1 MRGVARAA
9 GRTVAAGVCLAL
21 AACGGPAR
29 SAATGPLS
37 AAPDGRRLELTFRE
51 EFDSFRPWRGNAGAW
66 RTTFGDGKAQGF
78 GARTLQAN
86 KELQLYVDADMA
98 DDQGKVGLDPFA
110 VKDGVLTITADRAPD
125 AMKPRLGGYGYTSG
139 LISSQPSFRQT
150 YGYFEMRAALPRGK
164 GLWPAFW
171 LLGSDCGRVGWPAC
185 GEIDVMESRGAQPWR
200 VSSAAHG
207 PGYSA
212 GSALIEAFEIP
223 GRASLAADFHVY
235 AVEWEPDELRFSVD
249 GTTYHTVRASR
260 LPAGGRWVFDHPF
273 FVILNLAVGGTF
285 GGPPDATT
293 AFPQTLWVDH
303 VRVYRR

>member
-1 MRGVARAA
+1 VRRALVALLLSA
-9 GRTVAAGVCLAL
+9 G
-21 AACGGPAR
+21 CGGGGDPPPWQLVWSDELEGPA
-29 SAATGPLS
+29 G
-37 AAPDGRRLELTFRE
+37 AAPDPARWSRELGG
-51 EFDSFRPWRGNAGAW
+51 SGWGN
-66 RTTFGDGKAQGF
+66 Q
-78 GARTLQAN
+78 
-86 KELQLYVDADMA
+86 ELQFYTDRPENAA
-98 DDQGKVGLDPFA
+98 LDGA
-110 VKDGVLTITADRAPD
+110 GRLAITARQESWGGRAFTS
-125 AMKPRLGGYGYTSG
+125 ARLTTRGQLEQAYGRFEAR
-139 LISSQPSFRQT
+139 LQLPS
-150 YGYFEMRAALPRGK
+150 GK